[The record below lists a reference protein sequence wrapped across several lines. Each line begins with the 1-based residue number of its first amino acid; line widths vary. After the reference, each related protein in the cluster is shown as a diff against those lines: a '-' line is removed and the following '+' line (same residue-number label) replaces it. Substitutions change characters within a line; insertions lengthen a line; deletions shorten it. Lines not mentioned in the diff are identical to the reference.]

1 MWVGHEGHEVHLLPT
16 DVAGAEHVRVLP
28 QGPLG
33 PPAPRGPRVEPRGA
47 RAGQTWRQTGR
58 FAPLKAAASPSD
70 VRSTWTRARVGV
82 SVIGLGAHALVQIH
96 DAAARD

>member
-1 MWVGHEGHEVHLLPT
+1 MKGARFTPFRETTRP
-16 DVAGAEHVRVLP
+16 AEHVRVLP
-28 QGPLG
+28 PGSARG
-33 PPAPRGPRVEPRGA
+33 RRAAPSPTHA
-47 RAGQTWRQTGR
+47 WRQTGR

-96 DAAARD
+96 DAAARG

>member
-1 MWVGHEGHEVHLLPT
+1 MKGREVHPLPR
-16 DVAGAEHVRVLP
+16 DDAWAEHVRVLP
-28 QGPLG
+28 PGSARG
-33 PPAPRGPRVEPRGA
+33 RRAAPSPTHA
-47 RAGQTWRQTGR
+47 WRQTGR